1 MFNISHPLL
10 NILSSPFISQH
21 LPISKQMVSPSLD
34 LAELWICDVDAQ
46 TLSTFEEKVY
56 HFIWIEF
63 IAVEVC

>member
-1 MFNISHPLL
+1 
-10 NILSSPFISQH
+10 
-21 LPISKQMVSPSLD
+21 MVSPSLD